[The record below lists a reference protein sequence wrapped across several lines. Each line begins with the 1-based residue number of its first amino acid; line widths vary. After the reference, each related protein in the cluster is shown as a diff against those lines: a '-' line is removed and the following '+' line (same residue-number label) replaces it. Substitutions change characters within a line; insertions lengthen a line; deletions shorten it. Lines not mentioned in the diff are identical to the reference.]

1 MIERDPGDDG
11 DLSLQIVVHP
21 HIVKSEQKVRQVQ
34 VFLPVG
40 LMPQVDNIVTV
51 RFHPFGVDRDITK
64 LCSVLPNVP
73 FSAIVGQHPHL

>member
-1 MIERDPGDDG
+1 M
-11 DLSLQIVVHP
+11 
-21 HIVKSEQKVRQVQ
+21 
-34 VFLPVG
+34 FLPVG

-73 FSAIVGQHPHL
+73 FSAIVGQHPHLQAGLFHLLHQEPTLNSISRCKIWAVTD